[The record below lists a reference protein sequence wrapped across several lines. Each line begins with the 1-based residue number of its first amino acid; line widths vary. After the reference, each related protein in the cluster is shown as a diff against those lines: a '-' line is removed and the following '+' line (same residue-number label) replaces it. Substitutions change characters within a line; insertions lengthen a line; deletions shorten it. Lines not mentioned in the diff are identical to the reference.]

1 MEKLL
6 EMKKFLGELKTD
18 NAVVFDLQKVSLFER
33 ELYLSIQSV
42 LSKEYNIRLG
52 GLTNRHHIE
61 FLENL
66 NKRNVLID
74 SDIKRLVDA
83 SFKIYD
89 IIHKRNE
96 SLGYGPTKSENNVD
110 NENVILLINSI
121 SSFIEQFET
130 IA

>member
-1 MEKLL
+1 MIEKLP
-6 EMKKFLGELKTD
+6 EMKKFLEELKTD

-61 FLENL
+61 FLEHL
-66 NKRNVLID
+66 DKRNVLID

-96 SLGYGPTKSENNVD
+96 SLGYGPTKSENVD

-121 SSFIEQFET
+121 RSYIEQFET

>member
-1 MEKLL
+1 MEKLP
-6 EMKKFLGELKTD
+6 EMKKFLEELKTD

-66 NKRNVLID
+66 NNRNVVIE

-89 IIHKRNE
+89 IICKRNE
-96 SLGYGPTKSENNVD
+96 SLGYGPTKSKNNVD
-110 NENVILLINSI
+110 NENVILLVNSI
-121 SSFIEQFET
+121 SSYIEQFET
-130 IA
+130 IS